1 MNMIPLVFLT
11 FFVTYQSEALNIN
24 FNTTFPLGRT
34 SNFGDLDG
42 LERIEAWAA
51 RGRRGCD
58 SLKSKG

>member
-11 FFVTYQSEALNIN
+11 FFVSYQSEALKTN
-24 FNTTFPLGRT
+24 FNTTFSLGSP

-42 LERIEAWAA
+42 LERIEEWAA

-58 SLKSKG
+58 SSKAKG

>member
-24 FNTTFPLGRT
+24 FNTTFPLGST
-34 SNFGDLDG
+34 FNFGDLDG
-42 LERIEAWAA
+42 LERIEEWAA

-58 SLKSKG
+58 SSKPKG

>member
-11 FFVTYQSEALNIN
+11 SFVSYQSEALNIN
-24 FNTTFPLGRT
+24 FNTTFPLGST
-34 SNFGDLDG
+34 SNFGYQDG

-58 SLKSKG
+58 SLKPKG